1 MGYKNIAPPALF
13 RAKFSQRTS
22 GFPIVHINIENVQ
35 KIRVKAPEAR
45 GFYKRL
51 SNKFGQSLFMV
62 YRLKNKA
69 FKLNFS
75 AKAFVMS

>member
-1 MGYKNIAPPALF
+1 MNLTLHLAGCPVVIGGL
-13 RAKFSQRTS
+13 KFVVFAFVLVRNLNKSTILC
-22 GFPIVHINIENVQ
+22 PIEL
-35 KIRVKAPEAR
+35 
-45 GFYKRL
+45 RL

>member
-1 MGYKNIAPPALF
+1 M
-13 RAKFSQRTS
+13 
-22 GFPIVHINIENVQ
+22 
-35 KIRVKAPEAR
+35 
-45 GFYKRL
+45 RL